1 MERIGGIINMLSM
14 MFLIL
19 MCLAFLA
26 IGTVFSGIVIF
37 IVVNLFALAFGLTGI
52 TFIQAIALGLV
63 ISFVGNVLKTIFE
76 K

>member
-1 MERIGGIINMLSM
+1 MLSM